1 MPVDINDPQVL
12 DSQVIDSNEM
22 LLLLDVETKSAI
34 SRAVETFRIPDPM
47 DYCGKQGTARWTVGQ
62 LREWNIWK
70 GRKRLE
76 STKQRYESLV
86 KVEMPSN
93 RKATLS
99 RSNLLAE
106 AAKLGIESI

>member
-1 MPVDINDPQVL
+1 MPVDVNDPKVL
-12 DSQVIDSNEM
+12 DSQIIDSNEM
-22 LLLLDVETKSAI
+22 MLILEVETKSGV

-62 LREWNIWK
+62 LREWNVWK
-70 GRKRLE
+70 GRQRLE

-86 KVEMPSN
+86 KSEMPSN

-106 AAKLGIESI
+106 AETLGIESI